1 MDRLLLDT
9 TYLLPLFG
17 IDVKLPRFEELLP
30 RLLEGFDTLYNPISL
45 VEAKWLILRLMRRNK
60 SRAEGLLEAYR
71 RGLKAL
77 QFDERVKPTALTE
90 PEVEEIADRLL
101 VEAGLRDYF
110 DRLIYASAIVNDAL
124 LLTEDKELREIASMG
139 GHPHPRGIMN
149 WSEMIERLEGLR
161 G

>member
-30 RLLEGFDTLYNPISL
+30 KLLEGFDALYNPVSL
-45 VEAKWLILRLMRRNK
+45 VEAKWLILRLMRRSK
-60 SRAEGLLEAYR
+60 LRAEGLLEAYR

-77 QFDERVKPTALTE
+77 QFDERLKATALTE
-90 PEVEEIADRLL
+90 PDVEEIADRLL

-124 LLTEDKELREIASMG
+124 LFTEDEELREIASTG
-139 GHPHPRGIMN
+139 RHPHPRGIMN
-149 WSEMIERLEGLR
+149 WREMIERLEG
-161 G
+161 

>member
-17 IDVKLPRFEELLP
+17 IDVKLPRFGELLP

-45 VEAKWLILRLMRRNK
+45 VEAKWLILRLMRRSK
-60 SRAEGLLEAYR
+60 PRAEGLLEAYR

-124 LLTEDKELREIASMG
+124 LLTEDEKLREIASTG
-139 GHPHPRGIMN
+139 RHPHPKGIMN
-149 WSEMIERLEGLR
+149 WKEIVEGLEGR